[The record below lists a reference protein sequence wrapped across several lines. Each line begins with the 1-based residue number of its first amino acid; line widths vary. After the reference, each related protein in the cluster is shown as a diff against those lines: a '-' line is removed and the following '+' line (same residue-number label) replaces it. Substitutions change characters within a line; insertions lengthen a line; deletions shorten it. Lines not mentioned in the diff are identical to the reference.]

1 MTEAAATRILV
12 AGIGNVFLGD
22 DGFGV
27 EVVARLAG
35 RGLPEAVEVADFG
48 IRGFDLAYAL
58 MEGYDAAVLVDA
70 LSRGGQPGELFVVE
84 PDLEQLE
91 RTEGPT
97 VADGHGM
104 DPVAVLKMVK
114 QFGGEPP
121 WLYVVGCEPAS
132 LGGAQGEMG
141 LSAPV
146 EAAVDG
152 GVELVEGLVMRLLA
166 PAAVG
171 TGGEGG

>member
-1 MTEAAATRILV
+1 MIETAARRVLV

-27 EVVARLAG
+27 EVVSRLEG
-35 RGLPEAVEVADFG
+35 RHLPMGVEVADFG

-58 MEGYDAAVLVDA
+58 MEGYDGAVLVDA

-84 PDLEQLE
+84 PDLEELG

-121 WLYVVGCEPAS
+121 RLYVVGCEPAS
-132 LGGAQGEMG
+132 LGGEQGEMG
-141 LSAPV
+141 LSPPV

-152 GVELVEGLVMRLLA
+152 AVELVEELVRRLAA
-166 PAAVG
+166 PAGVG
-171 TGGEGG
+171 TGREGG

>member
-1 MTEAAATRILV
+1 VSETAVTRVLV

-27 EVVARLAG
+27 EVVARLS
-35 RGLPEAVEVADFG
+35 RRPLPEGVEVADFG

-58 MEGYDAAVLVDA
+58 MEGYQAAVLVDA
-70 LSRGGQPGELFVVE
+70 LSRGGQPGDLFVVE
-84 PDLEQLE
+84 PDLEQLDE
-91 RTEGPT
+91 LGGPA

-114 QFGGEPP
+114 QFGGQPP
-121 WLYVVGCEPAS
+121 RLYVVGCEPAS
-132 LGGAQGEMG
+132 LGGEQGEMG

-146 EAAVDG
+146 EAALDG
-152 GVELVEGLVMRLLA
+152 AVELVEDAVRRLLA
-166 PAAVG
+166 PIPAG
-171 TGGEGG
+171 LQREMG